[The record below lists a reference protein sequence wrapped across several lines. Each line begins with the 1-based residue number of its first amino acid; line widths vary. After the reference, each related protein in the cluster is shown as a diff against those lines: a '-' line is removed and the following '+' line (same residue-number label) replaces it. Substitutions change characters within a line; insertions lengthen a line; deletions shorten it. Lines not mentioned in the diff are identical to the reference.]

1 MHRRTGVAI
10 ASAILLFPLLAFGQ
24 KDSAATG
31 DDQNALVITFNDGHQ
46 KTYSMADIARIEVT
60 TAKATVAAKGV
71 NRFLG
76 KWRVGDGNGKTFYI
90 TLEREGIAEKT
101 LGASHGTWII
111 VDNQARITWD
121 DGWHDAIRKTGSQF
135 EKAAFAPGKAF
146 TDQPDNVTKAEN
158 TAAQPL

>member
-10 ASAILLFPLLAFGQ
+10 ASAILLFPLLASGQ
-24 KDSAATG
+24 KESTATG
-31 DDQNALVITFNDGHQ
+31 DDQNSLVITFKDGRH
-46 KTYSMADIARIEVT
+46 KTYSMSDIARIEVT
-60 TAKATVAAKGV
+60 TAKATAAAKGE

-76 KWRVGDGNGKTFYI
+76 KWKVGDGGGKTFYI

-101 LGASHGTWII
+101 LGASHGTWVV

-121 DGWHDAIRKTGSQF
+121 DGWHDAIRKTGSRF

-146 TDQPDNVTKAEN
+146 TDEPDNVTKAEN
-158 TAAQPL
+158 TEAQPL